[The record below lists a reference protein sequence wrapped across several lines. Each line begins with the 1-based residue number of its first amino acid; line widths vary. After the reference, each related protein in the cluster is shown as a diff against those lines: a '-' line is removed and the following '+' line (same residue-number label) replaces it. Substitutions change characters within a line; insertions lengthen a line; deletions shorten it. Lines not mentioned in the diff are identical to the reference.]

1 MKKINDGWHKVY
13 DCYVW
18 VENGIVK
25 HGIKKNNN
33 GGLTT
38 VYPYKWY
45 KEYNAWGRRQVKYS
59 SLRNGIKKGDW
70 KLS

>member
-13 DCYVW
+13 DCYIW

-38 VYPYKWY
+38 VYPYK
-45 KEYNAWGRRQVKYS
+45 
-59 SLRNGIKKGDW
+59 
-70 KLS
+70 